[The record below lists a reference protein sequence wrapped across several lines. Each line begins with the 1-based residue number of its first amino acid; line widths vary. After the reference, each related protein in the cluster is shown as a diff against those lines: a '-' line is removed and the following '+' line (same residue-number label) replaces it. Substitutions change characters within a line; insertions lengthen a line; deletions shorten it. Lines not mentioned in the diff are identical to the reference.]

1 MLVLYQHDTGEPLSF
16 RNPAANSSIVLAG
29 PPGRPGLWLEKSA
42 NFARSYLRFPEE
54 LDHDLE
60 CFMHQQSIYFYV
72 VSLVLAHLVV
82 GKSRFLQYFDLYC
95 GLYLIEELARAA

>member
-1 MLVLYQHDTGEPLSF
+1 MLP
-16 RNPAANSSIVLAG
+16 G

-60 CFMHQQSIYFYV
+60 CFMYLQTPYLDV
-72 VSLVLAHLVV
+72 VSLVGVHRVV
-82 GKSRFLQYFDLYC
+82 GKSEKSISSVIRLTRTGVQYSLQSTE
-95 GLYLIEELARAA
+95 G